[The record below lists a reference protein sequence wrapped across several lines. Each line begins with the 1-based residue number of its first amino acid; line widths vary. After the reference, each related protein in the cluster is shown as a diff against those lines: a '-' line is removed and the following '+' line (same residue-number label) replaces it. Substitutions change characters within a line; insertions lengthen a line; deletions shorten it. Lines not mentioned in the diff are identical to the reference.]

1 MNLPLLTSGFVR
13 LDLSNQE
20 RMVDAEW
27 VSLGSLIGLSVYEAE
42 SK

>member
-1 MNLPLLTSGFVR
+1 MDLPLLTSDFVH
-13 LDLSNQE
+13 LDFSNQGRIVE
-20 RMVDAEW
+20 AEW

>member
-1 MNLPLLTSGFVR
+1 MDFPLLTSGFMH
-13 LDLSNQE
+13 LDFSNQA

-27 VSLGSLIGLSVYEAE
+27 VSLGYLIGLSVYEAE